1 MVAAGNVITA
11 YFASWSIYG
20 PSFNVWDID
29 AHKIS
34 HINYAFAD
42 IQDGLVVLGDPYAD
56 AQKIFAGRGDSVT
69 DPEDVLHGNL
79 HQLFRLK
86 QKHRHVKTGLSIGGW
101 SWSGNFS
108 VIAQSER
115 SRKRFVASAVL
126 ALQDYGF
133 DYIDIDW
140 EYPGGGGL
148 PQNTVSPNDPTNF
161 VLLLEEFHNQFS
173 QHYPDPADRPYVTIA
188 AACSQ
193 NVYTRYKLKDM
204 GPLLKYINLMCYDFA
219 GPWSPVAEH
228 QANLYPRHHKASQL
242 NNSADAAIKYFIEA
256 GVPASKLVLGVPFYG
271 REFALCPGLLHPF
284 HGTGVG
290 SWEAGV
296 YDYKD
301 LAGKEGY
308 RSFWEKNTN
317 ATYLYNPSTLSLIS
331 YDDHRS
337 MAYKMEYARRLG
349 LGGAMLWEIS
359 GDREAKEDT
368 SLLQIMHQWLGGT
381 RLDRTPNR
389 LCYPQS
395 RFRNIKYNVF
405 CPTPAKEDQ
414 QQPPRRENDGALER
428 LARIAE
434 YCWEQLLGEAENE
447 QPVQSGKRAHAIPDR
462 VERLRACYKRI
473 ASSPDLQSILHTL

>member
-1 MVAAGNVITA
+1 MVALEQAGKAITA

-20 PSFNVWDID
+20 RGYHIWDID
-29 AHKIS
+29 ATKLS

-56 AQKIFAGRGDSVT
+56 AQKIFAGRGDSVS

-86 QKHRHVKTGLSIGGW
+86 QKYRHVKTGLSVGGW

-108 VIAQSER
+108 LVAESER
-115 SRKRFVASAVL
+115 GRKRFVASAVQ
-126 ALQDYGF
+126 ALQDYGL
-133 DYIDIDW
+133 DYIDLDW

-148 PQNTVSPNDPTNF
+148 PGNAVSPNDPSNF
-161 VLLLEEFHNQFS
+161 VLLLEEFQTQFA
-173 QHYPDPADRPYVTIA
+173 QHYPDPKDRPYVTIA
-188 AACSQ
+188 AACSA
-193 NVYTRYKLKDM
+193 NVYTRYRLKEM
-204 GPLLKYINLMCYDFA
+204 APLLKYINLMCYDFA

-228 QANLYPRHHKASQL
+228 QANLYPRQKNGVH
-242 NNSADAAIKYFIEA
+242 SADEAIKYFVQA
-256 GVPASKLVLGVPFYG
+256 GVPAGKLVLGVPFYG
-271 REFALCPGLLHPF
+271 REFSLCPGLLHPF

-301 LAGKEGY
+301 LVGKTGY
-308 RSFWEKNTN
+308 RSFWERSTN
-317 ATYLYNPSTLSLIS
+317 STYLYSQTGRSLIS

-337 MAYKMEYARRLG
+337 VAYKMEYVRRAA

-359 GDREAKEDT
+359 GDREAKEET
-368 SLLQIMHQWLGGT
+368 SLLQVMHQWLGGT

-395 RFRNIKYNVF
+395 RFRNIKYNVY
-405 CPTPAKEDQ
+405 CPATVKEDVEE
-414 QQPPRRENDGALER
+414 PGRADGGAVER

-434 YCWEQLLGEAENE
+434 YCWEQVVEGGGGGVKRE
-447 QPVQSGKRAHAIPDR
+447 RAHAVPDV
-462 VERLRACYKRI
+462 VERLKACYQRLV
-473 ASSPDLQSILHTL
+473 SSPDLQSILNLL